1 MEENLVE
8 NHKSPWEGMMSVS
21 CMKVCSFHF
30 PCMKV
35 KLKYVTETIKVACN
49 YQKHMT
55 LIATNVRLIINN
67 KIKNTNTLT
76 KKTAQRVL

>member
-1 MEENLVE
+1 MK
-8 NHKSPWEGMMSVS
+8 KSRWKSQVHGKHDECQVPESEYF
-21 CMKVCSFHF
+21 SFSMHQN
-30 PCMKV
+30 
-35 KLKYVTETIKVACN
+35 VTETIKVACN

>member
-1 MEENLVE
+1 MHQN
-8 NHKSPWEGMMSVS
+8 
-21 CMKVCSFHF
+21 
-30 PCMKV
+30 
-35 KLKYVTETIKVACN
+35 VTETIKVACN